1 MIYLDNASTT
11 EPLKSITDNIEFIAK
26 KYYGNPGSTH
36 IAGKNSANIVDT
48 ARSYVAMAI
57 GAEPDNIVFT
67 GSATEANNM
76 AIRGWASHLPQGSG
90 KRYLIITSEVEHDS
104 VRKSVEYVK
113 SNYSDYIDVVYVG
126 VDEYGKVDIDAIE
139 DIVSDNDYT
148 TGLISIMHV
157 NNEVGAVND
166 IYAIQRI
173 ADKVDWSTHFDCTQ
187 SIGMEPVNVKDLDPD
202 YITFSS
208 HKIHGLK
215 GTGALYI
222 KNMET
227 INPLI
232 IGGHS
237 QEYGMRGG
245 TENVLGI
252 WAFGEACKEIVH
264 DPEQI
269 MAQSVRDLYN
279 LFCDELWKKTN
290 GFTINGNRVGKIIN
304 LRFDGIDGE
313 TLLLL
318 LSNVGVCISA
328 GSACRSKLNVPSH
341 VLTAMGLTPNEC
353 RSSIRVSFS
362 HMNTEDE
369 VVKAADNIATFVS
382 ILRGEHRGEGVL
394 L

>member
-26 KYYGNPGSTH
+26 QYYGNPGSTH
-36 IAGKNSANIVDT
+36 IAGKSSANIVDT

-57 GAEPDNIVFT
+57 GAEPENIVFT

-76 AIRGWASHLPQGSG
+76 AIRGWASHLPSNSDG
-90 KRYLIITSEVEHDS
+90 KYLIVTSEVEHDS
-104 VRKSVEYVK
+104 VRKSVEYVE
-113 SNYSDYIDVVYVG
+113 SNYSDIDVVYIG
-126 VDEYGKVDIDAIE
+126 VDEYGKVDVDAIE
-139 DIVSDNDYT
+139 DIVSDNNYT

-222 KNMET
+222 KNMKT
-227 INPLI
+227 IDPLI

-290 GFTINGNRVGKIIN
+290 GFTINGNHVGKIIN

-382 ILRGEHRGEGVL
+382 ILRGEHRGEGML